1 MSPAPTEMV
10 RDTTATPSPRST
22 PGIKRRGPRA
32 KSLKRLVISTV
43 TQSLNSTKF
52 DLKQGPQLS
61 PFQERLKETDFYTKP
76 VEEKFEN
83 TRSVKVS
90 NL

>member
-1 MSPAPTEMV
+1 MV
-10 RDTTATPSPRST
+10 RLDKIGFT
-22 PGIKRRGPRA
+22 
-32 KSLKRLVISTV
+32 
-43 TQSLNSTKF
+43 
-52 DLKQGPQLS
+52 QGPQLS

-90 NL
+90 DLETQIKRIYLDYFYLSLGQTFAHT

>member
-1 MSPAPTEMV
+1 MKK
-10 RDTTATPSPRST
+10 
-22 PGIKRRGPRA
+22 I
-32 KSLKRLVISTV
+32 
-43 TQSLNSTKF
+43 LNSTKF
-52 DLKQGPQLS
+52 NLKQGPQLS

-90 NL
+90 DLETQILRQGIFRLFLSMFRTDFY